1 MSMLEN
7 VTQCFTEHFDQLPD
21 FVSKAPGR
29 VNLIG
34 EHTDYNDGFVL
45 PAAIDFFTLV
55 ATSVRQDNLI
65 KVIALDYTGQSD
77 EFALNSLYEAHPIQ
91 MWSNYVRAV
100 VRTLV
105 DRGYQLKG
113 CNLVVSG
120 NVPQGAGL
128 SSSAS
133 LEVALAQALLTVA
146 GIQIPA
152 TELALI
158 GQAAENNYVGCACGI
173 MDQLVSAGGQEG
185 HALLIDCRSLETTPI
200 LMPSQL
206 SIVIINSGVKR
217 GLVDS
222 EYNLRREQC
231 AEAAKFFNQ
240 SVLRDVTNE
249 QFFAAA
255 DQLPELVRKRAQH
268 VIEENERTLKAAEA
282 LETNNVAL
290 LSQLMAES
298 HVSMRDLFEITT
310 PEIDYLVAALDKE
323 LGSDGG
329 VRMTGGG
336 FGGCIVAL
344 VPQQKLSIVE
354 PILADYQL
362 KTGLIATP
370 FICTPEQ
377 GASLVALE
385 S

>member
-1 MSMLEN
+1 MTILEN
-7 VTQCFTEHFDQLPD
+7 VTRSFTSHFNRLPA
-21 FVSKAPGR
+21 FISKAPGR

-55 ATSVRQDNLI
+55 ATSEREDDLI
-65 KVIALDYTGQSD
+65 QVIALDYAEQTD
-77 EFALNSLYEAHPIQ
+77 EFSVNAGFDAHPTQ
-91 MWSNYVRAV
+91 MWSNYIRAV

-105 DRGYQLKG
+105 DRGHQLKG

-133 LEVALAQALLTVA
+133 LEVAIAQAILTVA

-158 GQAAENNYVGCACGI
+158 GQAAENKYVGCACGI
-173 MDQLVSAGGQEG
+173 MDQLVSAGGKQG

-200 LMPSQL
+200 LMPPEL

-231 AEAAKFFNQ
+231 AEAAKFFDQ
-240 SVLRDVTNE
+240 TVLRDVTKE
-249 QFFAAA
+249 QFFGTAHH
-255 DQLPELVRKRAQH
+255 LPDLVRKRAQH

-282 LETNNVAL
+282 LATDNVAL

-298 HVSMRDLFEITT
+298 HASMRDLFEITT
-310 PEIDYLVAALDKE
+310 FEIDYLVASLDKE
-323 LGSDGG
+323 LGSEGG

-344 VPQQKLSIVE
+344 VPQQKLSIVA

-370 FICTPEQ
+370 FICTSEQ

>member
-1 MSMLEN
+1 MSMLES
-7 VTQCFTEHFDQLPD
+7 VTRGFTDHFNRLPD
-21 FVSKAPGR
+21 VISKAPGR

-55 ATSVRQDNLI
+55 AVSARDDNLI
-65 KVIALDYTGQSD
+65 EVVALDYAEQDDRFWVD
-77 EFALNSLYEAHPIQ
+77 ESYRDHPTQ

-105 DRGYQLKG
+105 DRGHQLKG

-133 LEVALAQALLTVA
+133 LEVAIAQAVLTVA
-146 GIQIPA
+146 DIQLPF

-173 MDQLVSAGGQEG
+173 MDQLVSAGGKQG
-185 HALLIDCRSLETTPI
+185 HALLIDCRSLKTTPI
-200 LMPSQL
+200 LMPPEL

-240 SVLRDVTNE
+240 TALREVTKE
-249 QFFAAA
+249 DFFAAA
-255 DQLPELVRKRAQH
+255 DQLSDVVRKRAQH

-282 LETNNVAL
+282 LATNNVAF

-298 HVSMRDLFEITT
+298 HISMRDLFQITT
-310 PEIDYLVAALDKE
+310 PEIDLLVAALDKE
-323 LGSDGG
+323 LGNEGG

-344 VPQQKLSIVE
+344 MPKQKLSIVA

-362 KTGLIATP
+362 KTGLIAIP

-377 GASLVALE
+377 GASLVSLE
-385 S
+385 G